1 MNIRDQDRSAA
12 FIVLIGALLAAVIA
26 LNSHNDPSTQSAG
39 TEPAAAATSALD
51 AELARCKVIGPE
63 AANDAVCRAAWER
76 NRKRFFESGEP
87 RQDTPINPIAVTP
100 QAREEP
106 PKGVP
111 QSRATQTSIS
121 PGPSD
126 DIAGHPK

>member
-1 MNIRDQDRSAA
+1 MNVKGQDRLAA
-12 FIVLIGALLAAVIA
+12 FVALAGALLAAVIA
-26 LNSHNDPSTQSAG
+26 LNSHSDPSMQSAG

-51 AELARCKVIGPE
+51 AELARCKTIAPE
-63 AANDAVCRAAWER
+63 GANDAVCKAAWER
-76 NRKRFFESGEP
+76 NRRRFFESREP
-87 RQDTPINPIAVTP
+87 RQDTSINPIPATP

-121 PGPSD
+121 PGPSG